1 MMAKRFTDTEKWNE
15 DWFLDLPTNHKLFW
29 IYICDNCNHAGI
41 FKPNKRMF
49 ELLIGEKI
57 NSDNFIKDLNS
68 DKDRIIVLPNGR
80 WYLTGFIKFQ
90 YGETLNPNNRVHNSI
105 LNLLQQND
113 ITFNN
118 TVQLEL
124 GKTSKPTQKPTP
136 ESLEEAQDYF
146 VSKGSNKKEAE
157 KFYNFYGS
165 KGWKVGKSP
174 MKNWKM
180 SASNWISRN
189 AKHIPDSNYLG
200 SQLKQMGK

>member
-1 MMAKRFTDTEKWNE
+1 MAKRFTDTEKWNE

-90 YGETLNPNNRVHNSI
+90 YGENLNPNNRVHNSI
-105 LNLLQQND
+105 LNLLETNG
-113 ITFNN
+113 ITFSNVVDGTN
-118 TVQLEL
+118 KPKL
-124 GKTSKPTQKPTP
+124 GETTKATPKT
-136 ESLEEAQDYF
+136 LEETQDYF

-189 AKHIPDSNYLG
+189 TQHIPDSNYLG

>member
-1 MMAKRFTDTEKWNE
+1 
-15 DWFLDLPTNHKLFW
+15 
-29 IYICDNCNHAGI
+29 
-41 FKPNKRMF
+41 MF

-124 GKTSKPTQKPTP
+124 GETSKPTQKPTP
-136 ESLEEAQDYF
+136 ESLEEAQEYF

-189 AKHIPDSNYLG
+189 TQHIPDSNYLG

>member
-68 DKDRIIVLPNGR
+68 GKDRVIILPNGR

-90 YGETLNPNNRVHNSI
+90 YGEILNPNNRVHNSI
-105 LNLLQQND
+105 LNILIQNN
-113 ITFNN
+113 ITYSD
-118 TVQLEL
+118 TAIIEL
-124 GKTSKPTQKPTP
+124 GETSKVAHKPTP
-136 ESLEEAQDYF
+136 DSLKETEEYF
-146 VSKGSNKKEAE
+146 LSKGSCKKEAE

-180 SASNWISRN
+180 SANNWVSRN
-189 AKHIPDSNYLG
+189 KKNVPDSTYLG
-200 SQLKQMGK
+200 SQLKEMGE

>member
-15 DWFLDLPTNHKLFW
+15 DWFLDLPTTHKLFW
-29 IYICDNCNHAGI
+29 DYICDNCNHAGI
-41 FKPNKRMF
+41 FKPNKRIF

-57 NSDNFIKDLNS
+57 NSDNFFKSLNTG
-68 DKDRIIVLPNGR
+68 KDRIIILPNGR
-80 WYLTGFIKFQ
+80 WYITGFIKFQ

-105 LNLLQQND
+105 LKILNQND
-113 ITFNN
+113 ITYSDTAIIEFG
-118 TVQLEL
+118 E
-124 GKTSKPTQKPTP
+124 TSKPAQKPTP
-136 ESLEEAQDYF
+136 KSLEEAQEYF

-189 AKHIPDSNYLG
+189 TQHVPDSAYLG